1 MEDSLLQQTEGGLT
15 YLAELSG
22 SSVSS
27 SMKHLACLAGGMFG
41 LAGGR
46 WLQLGEKI
54 TRTCHKARVRHYRT
68 HEFCVL
74 TLFVSQCKV
83 GPSPGVL
90 W

>member
-1 MEDSLLQQTEGGLT
+1 MQQTEGGLT

-46 WLQLGEKI
+46 WLQLGEEI
-54 TRTCHKARVRHYRT
+54 TRTCHQDRVRHYRT
-68 HEFCVL
+68 HLFCFF
-74 TLFVSQCKV
+74 TFFVSQCKV
-83 GPSPGVL
+83 GPLPGVL
-90 W
+90 

>member
-1 MEDSLLQQTEGGLT
+1 MEDSLVQQTEGGLT

-27 SMKHLACLAGGMFG
+27 SMEHLACFAGGMFG

-46 WLQLGEKI
+46 WLQLGKKI

-68 HEFCVL
+68 HEFCVF
-74 TLFVSQCKV
+74 TLFVS
-83 GPSPGVL
+83 
-90 W
+90 